1 MKIRI
6 AILVGSI
13 VTLMQSNVV
22 LASDSLP
29 VPVPPPAQR
38 PAPVPQAPPGSLWS
52 EVGARALVGMNGNAR
67 RVGDLITVVI
77 DEKTE
82 TELSAD
88 TSTQKKSGMLGKLG
102 SFFGIGKQITKN
114 NAGNMGGG
122 IGYEVDSG
130 HSYDGKGSTARA
142 GKLAGLLTCRVIEVL
157 SNGNLK
163 VWGYKQV
170 RSNRETQY
178 LVVQG
183 QARPRDIQADN
194 TIVSSLLAE
203 AKIEFNGNG
212 VLADKQGPGVLHRGM
227 DHAWPF

>member
-1 MKIRI
+1 MKRLILALCLSTL
-6 AILVGSI
+6 AIPSMAVA
-13 VTLMQSNVV
+13 VAV
-22 LASDSLP
+22 DDLP
-29 VPVPPPAQR
+29 VPPVTQRQAPIPP
-38 PAPVPQAPPGSLWS
+38 APPGSLWS

-88 TSTQKKSGMLGKLG
+88 TSTQKKSGMVGKLG
-102 SFFGIGKQITKN
+102 SFFGLGKQITKN
-114 NAGNMGGG
+114 NSGTMGGG
-122 IGYEVDSG
+122 LGYEVDSG
-130 HSYDGKGSTARA
+130 HNYDGKGSTARA
-142 GKLAGLLTCRVIEVL
+142 GKLVGLLTCRVVEVL
-157 SNGNLK
+157 PNGNLL
-163 VWGYKQV
+163 VWGFKQV

-212 VLADKQGPGVLHRGM
+212 VLADKQGPGILHRGM